1 MKKRM
6 FKLFSLLALFAFVFT
21 LVSCKPDNGEE
32 AKERL
37 EEAGYKV
44 VVVTG
49 SAADAMFMGV
59 DGVNEI
65 VVAGKSSGESFV
77 AILFD
82 SKDAAKA
89 ELSDVKTAVNTE
101 FPDFEIHHSGKWVYY
116 GSPSGID
123 AFE

>member
-44 VVVTG
+44 EVFTG
-49 SAADAMFMGV
+49 SAADAMLMGV
-59 DGVNEI
+59 DGVSEL
-65 VVAGKSSGESFV
+65 VVAGKSGETFV

-82 SKDAAKA
+82 SKDAAENA
-89 ELSDVKTAVNTE
+89 ISDVKTGVAGK
-101 FPDFEIHHSGKWVYY
+101 FEIHHSGKWVYY
-116 GSPSGID
+116 GSQSGID